1 METQT
6 ILYLPYRT
14 AKLKAKYPIV
24 YPMSAIVNH
33 EILDIRG
40 MVYQKMFFF
49 FRFNRNRIISLY
61 SIFIKHC
68 LKIPK
73 LISIDYSL
81 WNWYNWFIAYIHKF
95 LCILSTCLIIL
106 FLLKRKRKYLIYTI
120 PKVPYFI
127 GMLWL

>member
-40 MVYQKMFFF
+40 MVYPKIIFFSF
-49 FRFNRNRIISLY
+49 QLKQRASIVAKDSISDV
-61 SIFIKHC
+61 IKDGQ
-68 LKIPK
+68 IT
-73 LISIDYSL
+73 
-81 WNWYNWFIAYIHKF
+81 A
-95 LCILSTCLIIL
+95 
-106 FLLKRKRKYLIYTI
+106 
-120 PKVPYFI
+120 
-127 GMLWL
+127 